1 MLGVPTWSDRKVE
14 EGIGTLLRTGVLL
27 SAAIVLLGGA
37 IYLTRYGESPA
48 DYRVFRG
55 EPRELRQIR
64 GIVHEAISLRGR
76 GIIQLGLLLL
86 IATPVARVIFSIFG
100 FAAEKDYLYVGFAS
114 VVLVIL
120 VCGLLGS
127 S

>member
-1 MLGVPTWSDRKVE
+1 MPLNTWNDRKVE
-14 EGIGTLLRTGVLL
+14 EIIGTLLRTGVLL
-27 SAAIVLLGGA
+27 SAAIVLLGGV
-37 IYLTRYGESPA
+37 IYLARHGTSAA

-55 EPRELRQIR
+55 EPSELRQIR
-64 GIVHEAISLRGR
+64 GIVHSAISLRGR

-86 IATPVARVIFSIFG
+86 IATPVARVIFSIFA
-100 FAAEKDYLYVGFAS
+100 FAAEKDRLYVGFAS

-120 VCGLLGS
+120 LFSLLGS

>member
-1 MLGVPTWSDRKVE
+1 MALNTWNDRKVE
-14 EGIGTLLRTGVLL
+14 EIIGTLLRTGVLL
-27 SAAIVLLGGA
+27 SAAIVLLGGV
-37 IYLTRYGESPA
+37 IYLARHGTSAA

-55 EPRELRQIR
+55 EPSELRQIR
-64 GIVHEAISLRGR
+64 GIVHSAISLRGR

-86 IATPVARVIFSIFG
+86 IATPVARVIFSIFA
-100 FAAEKDYLYVGFAS
+100 FAAEKDRLYVGFAS

-120 VCGLLGS
+120 LFSLLGS

>member
-1 MLGVPTWSDRKVE
+1 MPLNTWNDRKVE
-14 EGIGTLLRTGVLL
+14 EIIGTLLRTGVLL
-27 SAAIVLLGGA
+27 SATIVLLGGV
-37 IYLTRYGESPA
+37 IYLARHGTSAA

-55 EPRELRQIR
+55 EPSELRQIR
-64 GIVHEAISLRGR
+64 GIVHSAISLRGR

-86 IATPVARVIFSIFG
+86 IATPVARVIFSIFA
-100 FAAEKDYLYVGFAS
+100 FAAEKDRLYVGFAS

-120 VCGLLGS
+120 LFSLLGS

>member
-1 MLGVPTWSDRKVE
+1 MALDTWSDRRVE
-14 EGIGTLLRTGVLL
+14 EIIGTLLRTGVLV
-27 SAAIVLLGGA
+27 SAAIVFLGGV
-37 IYLTRYGESPA
+37 IYLARHGTSPA

-55 EPRELRQIR
+55 EPSELRQIS
-64 GIVHEAISLRGR
+64 GVVHSAVSLHGR
-76 GIIQLGLLLL
+76 GVIQLGLLLL

-100 FAAEKDYLYVGFAS
+100 FAAEKDRLYVGFAS

-120 VCGLLGS
+120 LFSLLGS

>member
-1 MLGVPTWSDRKVE
+1 MLEMSTWSDRKVE

-27 SAAIVLLGGA
+27 SAAIVFLGGA
-37 IYLTRYGESPA
+37 VYLARHGESPA

-55 EPRELRQIR
+55 EPSELRQIR
-64 GIVHEAISLRGR
+64 GIVHEAVSLRGR

-100 FAAEKDYLYVGFAS
+100 FAAEKDYPYVGFAS
-114 VVLVIL
+114 VVLAIL
-120 VCGLLGS
+120 LYGLLGFS
-127 S
+127 

>member
-1 MLGVPTWSDRKVE
+1 ME

-27 SAAIVLLGGA
+27 SAAIVFLGGA
-37 IYLTRYGESPA
+37 LYLARHGESPT

-55 EPRELRQIR
+55 EPSELRQIR

>member
-1 MLGVPTWSDRKVE
+1 MALNTWNDRKVE
-14 EGIGTLLRTGVLL
+14 EIIGTLLRTGVLL
-27 SAAIVLLGGA
+27 SATIVLFGGV
-37 IYLTRYGESPA
+37 IYLARHGTSAA

-55 EPRELRQIR
+55 EPSELRQIR
-64 GIVHEAISLRGR
+64 GIVHSAISLRGR

-86 IATPVARVIFSIFG
+86 IATPVARVIFSIFA
-100 FAAEKDYLYVGFAS
+100 FAAEKDRLYVGFAS

-120 VCGLLGS
+120 LFSLLGS